1 MHGDTHVFRFD
12 KALVSSSDHRP
23 VENVSRLENFGSPD
37 VEWTRVTV
45 DPSGPELF
53 SVSPAVVA
61 GNAAA
66 QAPPP

>member
-1 MHGDTHVFRFD
+1 
-12 KALVSSSDHRP
+12 
-23 VENVSRLENFGSPD
+23 

-53 SVSPAVVA
+53 SVSPAIVA